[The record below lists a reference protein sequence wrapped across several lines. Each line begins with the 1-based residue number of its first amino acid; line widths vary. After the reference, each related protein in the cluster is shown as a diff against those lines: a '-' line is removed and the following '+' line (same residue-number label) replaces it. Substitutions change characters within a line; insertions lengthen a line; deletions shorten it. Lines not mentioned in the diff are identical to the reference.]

1 LHNAIYKRN
10 KYMVDFLLRKGASV
24 DSLNEDGMNALQ
36 YAQKMGDA
44 GVLRLIKEKIGI
56 AAEVKKPEV
65 PVKDPFKTITKP
77 AAAKSNF
84 NQGDTVLHSRD
95 RGRTWERG
103 IIKEVSTNAL
113 LTTNNSPLYLVENM
127 TKTSKNYLDI
137 NFLATLERKPEWT
150 SFFVSDWD
158 LYLPIAATERVI
170 DRDVYQI
177 ISGGDKLP
185 PLRINANN
193 TYSWVIDK
201 NNVIRGKWKANDKGP
216 GVILL
221 KGDRGVD
228 WLVYN
233 TSDAQNR
240 KIYKKDYVMI
250 VSDSHYITKHGFR
263 IK

>member
-1 LHNAIYKRN
+1 
-10 KYMVDFLLRKGASV
+10 
-24 DSLNEDGMNALQ
+24 
-36 YAQKMGDA
+36 
-44 GVLRLIKEKIGI
+44 
-56 AAEVKKPEV
+56 
-65 PVKDPFKTITKP
+65 
-77 AAAKSNF
+77 
-84 NQGDTVLHSRD
+84 
-95 RGRTWERG
+95 
-103 IIKEVSTNAL
+103 
-113 LTTNNSPLYLVENM
+113 
-127 TKTSKNYLDI
+127 
-137 NFLATLERKPEWT
+137 
-150 SFFVSDWD
+150 
-158 LYLPIAATERVI
+158 LPIAATERVI
-170 DRDVYQI
+170 DRDAYQI

-201 NNVIRGKWKANDKGP
+201 DKVIRGKWKANDNGP

-221 KGDRGVD
+221 KGDRSVD